1 MNTPP
6 VKHGKPLNTGLL
18 VVSILGGL
26 LLLTA
31 AAAAFFFIRY
41 RQTAS
46 QHVDA
51 SQSQVMISQPQNMA
65 QFPVDTIITVE
76 VDAIGMQPFT
86 STELWINGVLLGV
99 QAGPSGGTTSLTTV
113 YTWIPA
119 QPGNYSLV
127 ARAFNTRDE
136 IVTSPA
142 VIVFINPAETENQ
155 PPSEVGEVAQTGDV
169 AQIVLPA
176 SPSGYSGPPPPA
188 SIDIPVPAVKWKGS
202 PGDWLTHLITTVPP
216 AAPELTAIA
225 DGCNV
230 KLDIHDLSENEEGF
244 ALYRQT
250 TGDSDWVLVSNFAA
264 HSGEGWIGYLDNNM
278 SGGITY
284 YATAFNSK
292 GETSSNLVMVN
303 IDPQIC
309 PQAKSP
315 LDIQTLRL
323 KIENLNLDGQA
334 GSIYCYRRLGNGH
347 WSRWP
352 DLGFLASDGAGKTI
366 PLLIDP
372 HVLTKLDDAASSPI
386 TEALDL
392 QLECWGWQAG
402 KLRSLGNFHERI
414 DLAKL
419 TGIHAAFPGLAFD
432 ISPDIIGGFKRE
444 AFLLGSGMNPWI
456 TQLVD
461 PYSVEHL
468 GYVPEFDQMP
478 LIHLWVSYDKND
490 CMSHIEGPFE
500 QEMNCYPMP
509 GFNQGP
515 GGANPQPY
523 LIWDVNNEDCEGSPA
538 KECFSMNW
546 WEKFAERYPDPYN
559 DTPILFKLEEIYLT
573 SGGNAA
579 TFGWGIDKTQQAS
592 RLYPGFPPVGEDTC
606 FNGNQFYMVSLVANT
621 SLGEITSPPSNF
633 VAVPCPQKLEEVQIE
648 VAFTIM
654 ELYNIDDGSGDS
666 TADNVYG
673 QFAARINGELGAHL
687 RIGWWNGDEPH
698 CEYFGSMCIPTGE
711 NGYISDLDNGT
722 YNLAT
727 DFQLCNPAVT
737 GSCTS
742 QNENDFFYNN
752 NKLVVTMKGGESL
765 QLFSELYDYDELSPD
780 DPLCNQFVWVGP
792 RTLEQWAATSNEPYN
807 LIQPE
812 GDSTCNLQVI
822 LNALKPGQ

>member
-6 VKHGKPLNTGLL
+6 MKQRKPLNTGLL

-26 LLLTA
+26 LLLTL
-31 AAAAFFFIRY
+31 AAAFFFIRY

-51 SQSQVMISQPQNMA
+51 SQSQMVISQPQNMA
-65 QFPVDTIITVE
+65 QFDLGSIITIE
-76 VDAIGMQPFT
+76 VDDIGAQPFT
-86 STELWINGVLLGV
+86 STELWINGVLEGV
-99 QAGPSGGTTSLTTV
+99 QAGPPGGSSSLTAV
-113 YTWIPA
+113 FTWVPTGI
-119 QPGNYSLV
+119 GNYSLI
-127 ARAFNTRDE
+127 ARA
-136 IVTSPA
+136 VTFEGAIITSSA
-142 VIVFINPAETENQ
+142 VIVFINPKESENQ
-155 PPSEVGEVAQTGDV
+155 APLEGGENEDASQ
-169 AQIVLPA
+169 AAPAVLPA
-176 SPSGYSGPPPPA
+176 APAGYSNPPPPA
-188 SIDIPVPAVKWKGS
+188 SIDVQIPAVKWKGT
-202 PGDWLTHLITTVPP
+202 PGDWLTHLITTAPP
-216 AAPELTAIA
+216 AAPELTAIPN
-225 DGCNV
+225 GCNV

-250 TGDSDWVLVSNFAA
+250 TNNQDWVLVSNFAA

-303 IDPQIC
+303 IDPEVC
-309 PQAKSP
+309 PQAKP
-315 LDIQTLRL
+315 PFDVQILRL
-323 KIENLNLDGQA
+323 KTENLNFDGQA
-334 GSIYCYRRLGNGH
+334 GNIYCYRSLGSGQ

-352 DLGFLASDGAGKTI
+352 DLGFLTSDGAGKTI
-366 PLLIDP
+366 PQLIDSL
-372 HVLTKLDDAASSPI
+372 VLSDLGDSGTIPI
-386 TEALDL
+386 TEPLDL

-402 KLRSLGNFHERI
+402 KLRSLGSFHERI

-432 ISPDIIGGFKRE
+432 ISPDIIGGIKRK

-468 GYVPEFDQMP
+468 GYVPESDQMP
-478 LIHLWVSYDKND
+478 LIHLWISYDKND

-523 LIWDVNNEDCEGSPA
+523 LIWDVNNADCEGSPA
-538 KECFSMNW
+538 KECFSMDW
-546 WEKFAERYPDPYN
+546 WEKFAGRYPDPYN
-559 DTPILFKLEEIYLT
+559 DIPILFKLEAIYLT
-573 SGGNAA
+573 SGGNAT
-579 TFGWGIDKTQQAS
+579 TFGWGIDKTQQAT

-606 FNGNQFYMVSLVANT
+606 FNGNQLYRVSLVANT
-621 SLGEITSPPSNF
+621 SLGEITSPASNF
-633 VAVPCPQKLEEVQIE
+633 IAVPCPQQLEEVQIE

-654 ELYNIDDGSGDS
+654 ELYNIDDGTGDN

-687 RIGWWNGDEPH
+687 RIGWWNGEEPH
-698 CEYFGSMCIPTGE
+698 CEYFGSMCVPSGE
-711 NGYISDLDNGT
+711 NGYIPDLENGT
-722 YNLAT
+722 YNLAS
-727 DFQLCNPAVT
+727 DFLLCNPAVT

-742 QNENDFFYNN
+742 ENENDFFYNN

-765 QLFSELYDYDELSPD
+765 QLFSEMYDYDELSPD
-780 DPLCNQFVWVGP
+780 DPICNQYIWIGP

-807 LIQPE
+807 LIQPQ

-822 LNALKPGQ
+822 LNALKTGQ